1 MFVTMMAAAVVS
13 WLLINGFTALLELA
27 MGRKAAMPEPVSLLV
42 SAIVYVLIFMFLFL
56 VSIRRHPAWV
66 AVSDRG
72 LEVAATGRDP
82 VFLPWSAVE
91 SVDRRFLGPFTDLV
105 VTPTRMDAAQIAR
118 RGWSRPRTIVRGDR
132 RSIVVDAGL
141 MQPGPGALLAEIN
154 RRRPQQI

>member
-1 MFVTMMAAAVVS
+1 MFATMMAAAVIS
-13 WLLINGFTALLELA
+13 WFLINGFTAALELSV
-27 MGRKAAMPEPVSLLV
+27 GRQAAMPEPVSLLV
-42 SAIVYVLIFMFLFL
+42 SAIVYMLIFMILFV
-56 VSIRRHPAWV
+56 VSVRRHPAWV

-82 VFLPWSAVE
+82 VFLPWSAVD
-91 SVDRRFLGPFTDLV
+91 SVDRRFVGPFTDLV

-141 MQPGPGALLAEIN
+141 MRPGPAVLLAEID
-154 RRRPQQI
+154 RRRRTKV